1 MKIIIDTNVYFSA
14 IGFGGKAVDFLET
27 VFNLKNLEIYLSPEI
42 LQEIET
48 KIYSD
53 KFDIKTSNRIDKKD
67 KQEFMEILLERSN
80 LIEVNDNKNIFCRDP
95 EDVKFLALA
104 RQIQAD
110 YIITGDKDLLVL
122 KTFEKT
128 RILKPVEFSQI
139 VWN

>member
-14 IGFGGKAVDFLET
+14 IGFGGKASDFLET
-27 VFNLKNLEIYLSPEI
+27 IFNLNNLEIYLSPQI

-53 KFDIKTSNRIDKKD
+53 KFDIKTSNRIDKKS

-80 LIEVNDNKNIFCRDP
+80 LIEVNGNENIFCRDP

-128 RILKPVEFSQI
+128 KVLKPLEFLG
-139 VWN
+139 VALV